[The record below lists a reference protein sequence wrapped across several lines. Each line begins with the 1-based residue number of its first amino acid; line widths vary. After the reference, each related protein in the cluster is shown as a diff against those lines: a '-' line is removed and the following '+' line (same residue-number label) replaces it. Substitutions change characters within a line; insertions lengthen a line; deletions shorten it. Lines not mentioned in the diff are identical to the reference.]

1 MPRVGQLLIA
11 SVDMGDNYFFGAVIL
26 LLDVDETGAIG
37 VIINRA
43 SDVSL
48 SRVIDGWE
56 PLMTPPGLLFHG
68 GPVST
73 DGAICLA
80 RVSDPNEEPPGW
92 RRVFSDVGL
101 LHLDTPT
108 EIVAGGYSDLR
119 VFAGYAGWAP
129 GQLEAELVRG
139 DWYIAEAKEEDAF
152 SIDQAGLWRRVV
164 RRLPGDLP
172 FLTTW
177 TPDADRN

>member
-1 MPRVGQLLIA
+1 
-11 SVDMGDNYFFGAVIL
+11 MGDNYFSHTVIL

-37 VIINRA
+37 VIINRP

-56 PLMTPPGLLFHG
+56 PLMTPPGVLFHG

-80 RVSDPNEEPPGW
+80 RVADPAEEPPGW

-108 EIVAGGYSDLR
+108 ELVAGGYTDLR

-129 GQLEAELVRG
+129 GQLEAEMIRG
-139 DWYIAEAKEEDAF
+139 DWYAVPADEADAF
-152 SIDQAGLWRRVV
+152 GVDQSGLWRRVV

-177 TPDADRN
+177 TAAADQN